1 MKEKKY
7 KLIAL
12 TLLIAYAL
20 AIMILVVGLSSAY
33 EKEESL
39 ENKINNTYATTG
51 LVTKVDFK
59 NDVVTVEDYNGF
71 IWQFS
76 GCEDWLVD
84 DICTMTMDSNG
95 TAEILDDEIVSCRYS
110 GYMEGGWQR

>member
-1 MKEKKY
+1 MEEKKC
-7 KLIAL
+7 KIIAI
-12 TLLIAYAL
+12 TIIIAYACSVVL
-20 AIMILVVGLSSAY
+20 LVMNLSSSY
-33 EKEESL
+33 SREDDL